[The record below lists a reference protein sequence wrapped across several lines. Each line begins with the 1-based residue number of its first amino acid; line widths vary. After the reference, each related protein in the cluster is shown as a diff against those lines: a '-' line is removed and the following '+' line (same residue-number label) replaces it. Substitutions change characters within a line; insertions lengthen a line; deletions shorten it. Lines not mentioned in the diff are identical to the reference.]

1 MEDATYEHASEERIR
16 FGNQRS
22 GRDENNRST
31 LHDLSCPM
39 AAECMLFRGRIIT
52 YSANIR
58 KRIGGTR
65 SWRADRLRSSTKHD
79 LCLGI
84 TRVSGD
90 MIMVVYVYVSH

>member
-1 MEDATYEHASEERIR
+1 MENATYEHASEERIR

-22 GRDENNRST
+22 GRDENNRSEHYT
-31 LHDLSCPM
+31 TCLALWLWS
-39 AAECMLFRGRIIT
+39 CMLFRGCIT